1 MIISKTPFRISFA
14 GGLSDIGDYYQ
25 KNYGAVT
32 STSIDKYVYLIV
44 NKRFGN
50 DVQINYSKAEIV
62 QDVSQIQHPM
72 VREALK
78 LVNINSNIEITVM
91 SDIPARTGLGSSSSF
106 AVGLLNA
113 LYAYKGKDM
122 DAERLAQEAC
132 RIEIDILKEPIGKQD
147 QYASSYGGLNYIRFN
162 SDETVDINPINMN
175 KEKFEEL
182 DNNLLLFYTGITRY
196 ASSILNESKN
206 KMEEYRNYVD
216 QLRDLAKDVE
226 TALKQG
232 DLTGFGRLL
241 HKGWTYKKKTGNVTN
256 PQIDKYYDKALKAG
270 AIGGKI
276 LGAGGG
282 GFLLLYC
289 EESYQEKVRK
299 SLSGLKEVIF
309 NLKSHGSKIV
319 FKED

>member
-1 MIISKTPFRISFA
+1 
-14 GGLSDIGDYYQ
+14 
-25 KNYGAVT
+25 
-32 STSIDKYVYLIV
+32 
-44 NKRFGN
+44 
-50 DVQINYSKAEIV
+50 
-62 QDVSQIQHPM
+62 
-72 VREALK
+72 
-78 LVNINSNIEITVM
+78 
-91 SDIPARTGLGSSSSF
+91 
-106 AVGLLNA
+106 VGLLNA

-122 DAERLAQEAC
+122 DAEKLAQEAC

-175 KEKFEEL
+175 EKKFEEL

-216 QLRDLAKDVE
+216 QLRDLAKEVE

-232 DLTGFGRLL
+232 DLTGFGKLL
-241 HKGWTYKKKTGNVTN
+241 HNGWTYKKKTGNVTN

>member
-25 KNYGAVT
+25 KSYGAVT
-32 STSIDKYVYLIV
+32 STSIDKYIYLII

-50 DVQINYSKAEIV
+50 DIQINYSKAEIV
-62 QDVSQIQHPM
+62 KDISQIQHPM

-78 LVNINSNIEITVM
+78 LLNINSNIEITVM

-106 AVGLLNA
+106 AVGLLNS
-113 LYAYKGKDM
+113 LYAYKGKYM
-122 DAERLAQEAC
+122 DAETLAQEAC

-147 QYASSYGGLNYIRFN
+147 QYASAYGGLNYIRFN
-162 SDETVDINPINMN
+162 SDETVEVKPIMMN
-175 KEKFEEL
+175 NNKMDEL

-206 KMEEYRNYVD
+206 KMEKYRNHVD

-226 TALKQG
+226 TALRKG
-232 DLTGFGRLL
+232 DLTGFAKLL

-256 PQIDKYYDKALKAG
+256 PQIDEYYDKALKAG
-270 AIGGKI
+270 ANGGKI

-289 EESYQEKVRK
+289 EGKYQDKVRK
-299 SLSGLKEVIF
+299 SLENLREVDFHI
-309 NLKSHGSKIV
+309 KSHGSKIV
-319 FKED
+319 FRED